1 MKSSKYYYSQLMTLS
16 SKIGNIIDPFADL
29 GAFDNR
35 TMTFFDEVEDLI
47 STKTNKPYNF
57 FMQEKIKEMRKVYL
71 EYQKA
76 LIKELQKDERKSYAE
91 TEVEKERIKQ
101 EITFLLSLGFNSIQ
115 VAKMSG
121 YSESVI
127 RNNYRQSDYNQM
139 NVPTYFSKA
148 TVSLQPDLFFFPES
162 VEKEKERGRSILDR
176 ASNLKKWQEGDNSW
190 QPNKE
195 RQFHQLS
202 LF

>member
-1 MKSSKYYYSQLMTLS
+1 MKSSKYYYSQLMALS

-35 TMTFFDEVEDLI
+35 TMTFFDEVKDLI
-47 STKTNKPYNF
+47 STKTNKPYDF
-57 FMQEKIKEMRKVYL
+57 FMQEKIKEMRKFYL

-91 TEVEKERIKQ
+91 TEAEKERIKQ
-101 EITFLLSLGFNSIQ
+101 EITFLLSLGFNSNQ

-148 TVSLQPDLFFFPES
+148 TVSLQPDFFFFPES
-162 VEKEKERGRSILDR
+162 VEKERERGRSILDR
-176 ASNLKKWQEGDNSW
+176 ASNLKKWQEGINSW

-195 RQFHQLS
+195 KQSHQLS

>member
-1 MKSSKYYYSQLMTLS
+1 
-16 SKIGNIIDPFADL
+16 
-29 GAFDNR
+29 
-35 TMTFFDEVEDLI
+35 
-47 STKTNKPYNF
+47 
-57 FMQEKIKEMRKVYL
+57 
-71 EYQKA
+71 
-76 LIKELQKDERKSYAE
+76 
-91 TEVEKERIKQ
+91 
-101 EITFLLSLGFNSIQ
+101 
-115 VAKMSG
+115 MSG

>member
-1 MKSSKYYYSQLMTLS
+1 MKSSKYYYSQLMALS

-35 TMTFFDEVEDLI
+35 TMTFYDEVEDII
-47 STKTNKPYNF
+47 STKTNKPYDF

-91 TEVEKERIKQ
+91 TEAEKERIKQ
-101 EITFLLSLGFNSIQ
+101 EITFLLSLGFNSNQ

-148 TVSLQPDLFFFPES
+148 TVSLQPDFFFFPES
-162 VEKEKERGRSILDR
+162 VEKERERGRSILDR
-176 ASNLKKWQEGDNSW
+176 ASNLKKWQEGNNSW
-190 QPNKE
+190 QQNKE
-195 RQFHQLS
+195 KQSHQLS